1 MGLGDERFA
10 RPAWD
15 SKRSEL
21 IKRLRRSLKIAT
33 PDEKVV
39 PAVRRAYPNL
49 GSATRAWPFAEH
61 HRAIGARRDVPR
73 GLGLTP
79 ASQ

>member
-33 PDEKVV
+33 PEEKVV
-39 PAVRRAYPNL
+39 PALRRAYPYL

-61 HRAIGARRDVPR
+61 QRNRSAQGRAPGAWVTSA
-73 GLGLTP
+73 G
-79 ASQ
+79 Q